1 MQLQLSNHPQ
11 RKTRMLKPHRLLLFA
26 VAVVVPSLA
35 TAADPPDPAKLAAV
49 IDARLSAEWKKANAK
64 PAKITDDATFL
75 RRASLDLIG
84 RIPTVA
90 ETREFLADTSTDK
103 RARLINRLIDSG
115 GHTRHMATFLRR
127 TMVPQAD
134 TIEFAQLADDF
145 EAWVASRLQQ
155 NTPYDRMVRELL
167 TLPTTTNPPR
177 GTVSPVSFFAAS
189 ENKPENL
196 AANATRS
203 FLGVNLDCAQC
214 HDHPFARWTRDQFWQ
229 TAAFFAQPQK
239 DKDGKM
245 TVPPTITIPSTKKP
259 IDAELL
265 TGNGVKWPSNVAPDT
280 GRQLLTTW
288 ITGKENPYFARNAV
302 NRLWSQVY
310 GTALV
315 EPLDDLSGETGN
327 TGYHAELLKELAD
340 AFVASGY
347 DLKYIT
353 RAMVQTKAYQLS
365 TVAPEGSPTDPR
377 LFTKMPVRGM
387 TGEQLY
393 DSIRTAAGLPPE
405 RDDTGRGLG
414 LEARR
419 RFAAQFHVERTV
431 TAERS
436 IVQALSMMNGR
447 LTTDLTNPAK
457 NPTLA
462 GAADAPFL
470 DTRGKIETL
479 FMGVL
484 GRKPTAKEVDKFIKY
499 VDQGGTDNDPRRAL
513 GDVFWALVNSTEF
526 NTNH

>member
-1 MQLQLSNHPQ
+1 MRL
-11 RKTRMLKPHRLLLFA
+11 HRILLL
-26 VAVVVPSLA
+26 AVVVGVPPAVRAAEPPS
-35 TAADPPDPAKLAAV
+35 PAKLADV
-49 IDARLSAEWKKANAK
+49 IDARLSAEWKKANTT
-64 PAKITDDATFL
+64 PAKVVDDATFL

-84 RIPTVA
+84 RVPTVA
-90 ETREFLADTSTDK
+90 ETREFLADTSADK
-103 RARLINRLIDSG
+103 RAKLVNRLIDSG
-115 GHTRHMATFLRR
+115 GHTRHMATFWRR

-134 TIEFAQLADDF
+134 TIEFARLADDF
-145 EAWVASRLQQ
+145 ESWVAVRVQD
-155 NTPYDRMVRELL
+155 NVPYDRMVKELL

-229 TAAFFAQPQK
+229 TAAFFAPPQK
-239 DKDGKM
+239 NKDGK
-245 TVPPTITIPSTKKP
+245 TVPPELPIPNTKRTMG
-259 IDAELL
+259 AELL
-265 TGNGVKWPSNVAPDT
+265 TGDAVKWPSTIAPNT
-280 GRQLLTTW
+280 GRQLLASW

-302 NRLWSQVY
+302 NRMWAQVY

-327 TGYHAELLKELAD
+327 KGYHAELLKELAD

-347 DLKYIT
+347 DMKYIT

-365 TVAPEGSPTDPR
+365 TVAPEGATTDPR
-377 LFTKMPVRGM
+377 LFAKMPVRGL

-393 DSIRTAAGLPPE
+393 DSLRTAAGLPPE

-414 LEARR
+414 LEARK

-447 LTTDLTNPAK
+447 LTTDLTDPAK

-470 DTRGKIETL
+470 DTRGKVETL

-484 GRKPTAKEVDKFIKY
+484 GRKPTAKEATAIIKY
-499 VDQGGTDNDPRRAL
+499 VDDGGTENDSHRAL

-526 NTNH
+526 NSNH

>member
-1 MQLQLSNHPQ
+1 MNL
-11 RKTRMLKPHRLLLFA
+11 HRSLLLAFA
-26 VAVVVPSLA
+26 VSLPSLA
-35 TAADPPDPAKLAAV
+35 AAADQPDPAKVAAL

-64 PAKITDDATFL
+64 PADLVNDATFL

-84 RIPTVA
+84 RVPTVA
-90 ETREFLADTSTDK
+90 ETREFLADKSPDK
-103 RARLINRLIDSG
+103 RAKLVNRLIDSG
-115 GHTRHMATFLRR
+115 GHTRHMATFWRR

-134 TIEFAQLADDF
+134 TVEFARLADDF
-145 EAWVASRLQQ
+145 EAWVTARLQQ
-155 NTPYDRMVRELL
+155 NTPYDRMVKELL
-167 TLPTTTNPPR
+167 TLPSTAGQR
-177 GTVSPVSFFAAS
+177 GKVSPASFFAAS

-229 TAAFFAQPQK
+229 TAAFFAPPQK
-239 DKDGKM
+239 SKDGM
-245 TVPPTITIPSTKKP
+245 TTPPEIMIPSSKKA
-259 IDAELL
+259 IGAELL
-265 TGNGVKWPSNVAPDT
+265 TGEAVKWPKPIAPDT
-280 GRQLLTTW
+280 GRQLLTSW
-288 ITGKENPYFARNAV
+288 LTGKENPYFARNAV

-327 TGYHAELLKELAD
+327 KGYHAELLKELAD

-347 DLKYIT
+347 DTKFIT
-353 RAMVQTKAYQLS
+353 RAMVQAKAYQLS
-365 TVAPEGSPTDPR
+365 TVLPEGGATDPR
-377 LFTKMPVRGM
+377 LFAKMPVRGL

-393 DSIRTAAGLPPE
+393 DSLRTASGLPPE

-414 LEARR
+414 LEGRK

-431 TAERS
+431 HAERS

-447 LTTDLTNPAK
+447 MTTDLTDPAK

-470 DTRGKIETL
+470 DTRGKVETL
-479 FMGVL
+479 FMAVL
-484 GRKPTAKEVDKFIKY
+484 GRKPTAKEAEKMIKY
-499 VDQGGTDNDPRRAL
+499 VDEGGTENDPRHAL

>member
-1 MQLQLSNHPQ
+1 
-11 RKTRMLKPHRLLLFA
+11 MLGL
-26 VAVVVPSLA
+26 PSP
-35 TAADPPDPAKLAAV
+35 TSAADQPDPAKLAAV
-49 IDARLSAEWKKANAK
+49 IDARLSAEWKKANAH
-64 PAKITDDATFL
+64 PANVVEDATFL

-84 RIPTVA
+84 RVPSVA
-90 ETREFLADTSTDK
+90 ETRAFLVDTSADK
-103 RARLINRLIDSG
+103 RAKLVNRLIDSG
-115 GHTRHMATFLRR
+115 GHTRHMATFWRR

-134 TIEFAQLADDF
+134 TIEFARLADDF
-145 EAWVASRLQQ
+145 EAWVAVRVQD
-155 NTPYDRMVRELL
+155 NVPYDRMVRELL
-167 TLPTTTNPPR
+167 TLPTTTTAPR
-177 GTVSPVSFFAAS
+177 GTVTPVSFFAAS

-229 TAAFFAQPQK
+229 TAAFFLPPQK

-245 TVPPTITIPSTKKP
+245 TVPPQIPIPNTKRTLG
-259 IDAELL
+259 AELL
-265 TGNGVKWPSNVAPDT
+265 TGDAVKWPSTIAPDT
-280 GRQLLTTW
+280 GRQLLATW
-288 ITGKENPYFARNAV
+288 LTGKENPYFARNAV
-302 NRLWSQVY
+302 NRMWSQVY

-327 TGYHAELLKELAD
+327 KGYHAELLKELAD

-347 DLKYIT
+347 DMKYIT

-365 TVAPEGSPTDPR
+365 TVVPEGAPTDPR
-377 LFTKMPVRGM
+377 LFAKMPVRGM

-393 DSIRTAAGLPPE
+393 DSLRTAAGLPPE

-419 RFAAQFHVERTV
+419 RFAAQFHVERAV

-436 IVQALSMMNGR
+436 IVQALSMMNGHM
-447 LTTDLTNPAK
+447 TTDLTDPAK

-470 DTRGKIETL
+470 DTRGKVETL

-484 GRKPTAKEVDKFIKY
+484 GRKPTAKEATAIIKY
-499 VDQGGTDNDPRRAL
+499 VDDGGTENDPHHAL
-513 GDVFWALVNSTEF
+513 GDVFWALINSTEF